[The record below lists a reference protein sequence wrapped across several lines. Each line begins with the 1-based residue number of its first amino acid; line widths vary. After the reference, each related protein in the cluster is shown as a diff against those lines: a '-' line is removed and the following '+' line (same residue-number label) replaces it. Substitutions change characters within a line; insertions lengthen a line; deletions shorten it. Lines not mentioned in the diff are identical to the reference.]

1 MEITWL
7 GHSCF
12 RIKEKGVVIITD
24 PYDEAIGLALPPLK
38 ADIVTV
44 SHPHPGHGNWK
55 KVKGEPKI
63 LDSPGE
69 YEIKGVFITGI
80 RTYHDLRQGKE
91 RGKNVAF
98 LFEFEN
104 INVCH
109 LGDIGHIPD
118 KDQLEALNHVDILLV
133 PVGGVSTIG
142 PAQAVEIVRLLE
154 PSIVIPMHYQVKG
167 LAFRLNS
174 VEKFFKELGLSVPK
188 PIETLKITGQN
199 LPSETQFYLL
209 ERREQL

>member
-1 MEITWL
+1 MEITWI

-12 RIKEKGVVIITD
+12 RIREKGVTVITD
-24 PYDEAIGLALPPLK
+24 PYSESIGLELPPLK

-44 SHPHPGHGNWK
+44 SHYHPGHGNWE
-55 KVKGEPKI
+55 KVKGEPKV

-80 RTYHDLRQGKE
+80 RTYHDSRQGKE

-98 LFEFEN
+98 LFDFEN
-104 INVCH
+104 ISICH

-118 KDQLEALNHVDILLV
+118 KDQLEALDHVDILLV

-142 PAQAVEIVRLLE
+142 PAQAAEIVRLLE
-154 PSIVIPMHYQVKG
+154 PAIVIPMHYSVKG
-167 LAFRLNS
+167 LAFKLNP
-174 VEKFFKELGLSVPK
+174 VEKFFKELGISTPK
-188 PIETLKITGQN
+188 PIDTLKVTGQN
-199 LPSETQFYLL
+199 LPSETQFYLM
-209 ERREQL
+209 ERKA

>member
-24 PYDEAIGLALPPLK
+24 PYEESIGLTLPSLK

-44 SHPHPGHGNWK
+44 SHYHPGHGNWK
-55 KVKGEPKI
+55 KVKGEPKL

-80 RTYHDLRQGKE
+80 RTYHDSRQGKE

-104 INVCH
+104 ISVCH

-118 KDQLEALNHVDILLV
+118 KAQLEALNHVDILLV

-154 PSIVIPMHYQVKG
+154 PSIVIPMHYRLKE
-167 LAFRLNS
+167 LTYRLNS
-174 VEKFFKELGLSVPK
+174 VDKFFKELGLSVPR
-188 PIETLKITGQN
+188 PIEALKVTAQN

-209 ERREQL
+209 ERKE